1 MFWLYK
7 RIASIVYLFSFLVGK
22 VKVLKGNR
30 LWQGRLGLIPPS
42 APTHIWIHA
51 ASVGEVRVIGYLINY
66 LQERKPDIKIHITTM
81 TKTGFNTALKL
92 YASPNVT
99 FSYFP
104 IDAKKAIKRTV
115 DAIAPEILVIAE
127 TEIWPVLI
135 DEISKREIPVVII
148 NARMSPQAFHRYK
161 LLRNFFKK
169 VLEKYDYFFF
179 KTEQD
184 FNRYLYFGVK
194 RLKAS
199 IVGDMKFDA
208 PLVKYSQEEIIQI
221 KKEFALEQES
231 FLFVAGSTRP
241 NEEVIMTNIFKRLL
255 AEKVP
260 ITMIIAPRHLER
272 MEEVK
277 SLLDNSGLTYRMI
290 DDSGNG
296 ERVVLVNRMGILN
309 RLYAI
314 ANLSFV
320 GGTLVDIGGHN
331 LLEPV
336 WVKCPVVFGPSIYNV
351 KEAADYII
359 KNKYGAMVNSEEKLF
374 SIIKRVY
381 LGKIIYNTKTENE
394 LKKSPTATIG
404 EYLLKKLNDA

>member
-1 MFWLYK
+1 M
-7 RIASIVYLFSFLVGK
+7 GK
-22 VKVLKGNR
+22 VKALKGNR

-42 APTHIWIHA
+42 VPTHIWIHA

-66 LQERKPDIKIHITTM
+66 LKERKPDIKIHITTM
-81 TKTGFNTALKL
+81 TTTGFNTALRF

-115 DAIAPEILVIAE
+115 DAIAPKILVIAE
-127 TEIWPVLI
+127 TEIWPVLV
-135 DEISKREIPVVII
+135 DEMSQRGIPVVII
-148 NARMSPQAFHRYK
+148 NARMSPQAFRKYK
-161 LLRNFFKK
+161 LARNFFKK

-184 FNRYLYFGVK
+184 FNRYLYFGIK
-194 RLKAS
+194 RSKAS

-208 PLVKYSQEEIIQI
+208 PLVKYSPEEIIQI
-221 KKEFALEQES
+221 KKEYILEKKT

-241 NEEVIMTNIFKRLL
+241 DEEAIMAKVFKRLL
-255 AEKVP
+255 TEKIP
-260 ITMIIAPRHLER
+260 ITMVIAPRHLER

-277 SLLDNSGLTYRMI
+277 SLLDNSGLAYRMI
-290 DDSGNG
+290 DDPDNG
-296 ERVVLVNRMGILN
+296 ARVVLVNRMGILN

-320 GGTLVDIGGHN
+320 GGTLADIGGHN

-336 WVKCPVVFGPSIYNV
+336 WAKCPVVFGPSVYNV
-351 KEAADYII
+351 KEAADYIV

-374 SIIKRVY
+374 SVIKRVY
-381 LGKIIYNTKTENE
+381 SGKVIYNTKTENE
-394 LKKSPTATIG
+394 LEKSPTATIG